1 MNFFKEE
8 PSVLHVY
15 QNTVGGALLF
25 YSPID
30 YLVFYSVF
38 SVCVRQFRVKILGLC
53 LMVDHIHVLFAE
65 TDLPRIRRFMQSCT
79 SRYSR
84 SFNNSLGKGGPLF
97 NEGFGRAAK
106 RGMKKIRTAIA
117 YLYNNPVEKKLCSRV
132 EEYRWNFLAFAT
144 SDHPFSERIQRKHS
158 RKFFRKALAEID
170 SIRAADSPLN
180 ETCLKRIIQPLT
192 PSEREQL
199 YDYIIFKYSAIDYK
213 SVIAFYGDYERMIL
227 AINSNTGSEYDIHE
241 NTFGGSDHIFYQ
253 FSSFLKEKYHTEH
266 IKDLLRGTEKEKQ
279 SLYRLLRN
287 RFPLASRRKVWAF
300 LGDRQMFNT

>member
-97 NEGFGRAAK
+97 NEGFSRAAK

-117 YLYNNPVEKKLCSRV
+117 YLYNNPVEKNSAPVSKNTGGISLPLQPLIILFQKES
-132 EEYRWNFLAFAT
+132 
-144 SDHPFSERIQRKHS
+144 SESIPENSFEKPSQK
-158 RKFFRKALAEID
+158 
-170 SIRAADSPLN
+170 SIRSGLQIPL
-180 ETCLKRIIQPLT
+180 
-192 PSEREQL
+192 
-199 YDYIIFKYSAIDYK
+199 
-213 SVIAFYGDYERMIL
+213 
-227 AINSNTGSEYDIHE
+227 
-241 NTFGGSDHIFYQ
+241 
-253 FSSFLKEKYHTEH
+253 
-266 IKDLLRGTEKEKQ
+266 
-279 SLYRLLRN
+279 
-287 RFPLASRRKVWAF
+287 
-300 LGDRQMFNT
+300 